1 MLDSAKSDHYPKFM
15 ENKFV
20 VWALLLVGAF
30 LLISGIVVGSW
41 ISIVLGLIS
50 FSVGAKSKFG
60 KK

>member
-1 MLDSAKSDHYPKFM
+1 MLDSAKSDQSPKFM

-50 FSVGAKSKFG
+50 FGVGAKSKFG